1 MRRSVIK
8 RRFKGIDFNDVD
20 KEMNNVEKDYEI
32 DFESNEMLLDRVLKN
47 DFKRVYSLG
56 DINKW
61 IMYGLEKGII
71 NKSNDKEN
79 IEMLM
84 KWIDLLGKGGKNIS
98 LTKNLVLLI
107 L

>member
-1 MRRSVIK
+1 MD
-8 RRFKGIDFNDVD
+8 FKEVDLGLVD
-20 KEMNNVEKDYEI
+20 KEKEVI

-47 DFKRVYSLG
+47 DYKRVYSLT

-61 IMYGLEKGII
+61 IMYGLEKGVI
-71 NKSNDKEN
+71 NKSRDKEN

-98 LTKNLVLLI
+98 VN
-107 L
+107 

>member
-1 MRRSVIK
+1 MRKSVIS
-8 RRFKGIDFNDVD
+8 RRFKGMDFKEVDLGLVD
-20 KEMNNVEKDYEI
+20 KEKEVI

-47 DFKRVYSLG
+47 DYKRVYSLT

-61 IMYGLEKGII
+61 IMYGLEKGVI
-71 NKSNDKEN
+71 NKSRDKEN

-98 LTKNLVLLI
+98 VN
-107 L
+107 

>member
-98 LTKNLVLLI
+98 LTKN
-107 L
+107 

>member
-1 MRRSVIK
+1 MRRSIIK
-8 RRFKGIDFNDVD
+8 RRFKGMDFADVD

-32 DFESNEMLLDRVLKN
+32 EFESNEMLLDRVLKN

-98 LTKNLVLLI
+98 LTKN
-107 L
+107 

>member
-79 IEMLM
+79 IQMLM

-98 LTKNLVLLI
+98 LTKN
-107 L
+107 